1 MCFYSSFLVLS
12 QNAVPATIAIV
23 KGRLKV
29 GLSPAEINFLA
40 SPDNQNVIKTSR
52 RDLPYVL
59 SKVVII
65 FKFMY
70 INLYNIISYRI
81 HHYGKLHSLVFHLW
95 WREWLL

>member
-1 MCFYSSFLVLS
+1 MVHSLFYYLL

-29 GLSPAEINFLA
+29 GLSPADINFLA
-40 SPDNQNVIKTSR
+40 SPDNQNAIKTSR
-52 RDLPYVL
+52 RDFPYVL

-65 FKFMY
+65 FQLMY
-70 INLYNIISYRI
+70 INWYNIISYRI